1 MLWIGIYSR
10 AEGSHHSTFFIV
22 SFEHILHLFL
32 VFLLLILSMYV
43 IAGFVLAYFSRFYIM
58 VNSSLIVYSFLESI
72 SMQQN
77 TSTKWNV
84 HPLPPCFLVKTR
96 YVYEKF

>member
-10 AEGSHHSTFFIV
+10 AERSHHSTFFIV
-22 SFEHILHLFL
+22 RFEHILHLFL